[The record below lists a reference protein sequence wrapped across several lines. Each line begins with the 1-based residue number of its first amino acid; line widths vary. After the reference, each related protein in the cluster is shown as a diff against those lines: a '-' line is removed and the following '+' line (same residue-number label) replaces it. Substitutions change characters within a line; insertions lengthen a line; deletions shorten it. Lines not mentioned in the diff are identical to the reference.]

1 VSYSISVSIDREV
14 TELYPRIIFL
24 EILHGYGFYREYLCC
39 SPSGETEVSVF
50 ENCETA
56 TAEAVDNLRREV
68 RKL

>member
-1 VSYSISVSIDREV
+1 M
-14 TELYPRIIFL
+14 ELYPRIIFL
-24 EILHGYGFYREYLCC
+24 EVLHGYDFCREYLCC
-39 SPSGETEVSVF
+39 SPSGETEGSVF